1 MPVRQM
7 KLRFNAKPITRVVPS
22 LLVSEP
28 PQAGMG
34 RGNKQASGET
44 VAKPILKVA
53 GLPPPPAAEA
63 PPRAGSG

>member
-22 LLVSEP
+22 RLVSEP
-28 PQAGMG
+28 LRGGAE

-44 VAKPILKVA
+44 LAKPILKVA

-63 PPRAGSG
+63 PPAAGSS

>member
-22 LLVSEP
+22 RLLSGP
-28 PQAGMG
+28 PQGGAE

-44 VAKPILKVA
+44 RAEPILRVA
-53 GLPPPPAAEA
+53 GVPPPPAAT
-63 PPRAGSG
+63 PLPSDSG

>member
-28 PQAGMG
+28 QAGME

-44 VAKPILKVA
+44 LAKPILKVA
-53 GLPPPPAAEA
+53 GLPPPPGAEA
-63 PPRAGSG
+63 PPPTGSG